1 MLKKRIV
8 KQQVI
13 LGNRMMVK
21 PTWRHIVSEIEDR
34 IEDQRE
40 EPSDYLVEDL
50 LMKDQ
55 KLTFLHN
62 RFQNCNKTRPPR
74 THRRQHLLALAMVA

>member
-1 MLKKRIV
+1 MLEKRTA
-8 KQQVI
+8 KQQI
-13 LGNRMMVK
+13 IREKRMTVRSI
-21 PTWRHIVSEIEDR
+21 WQRLVSEMEDHT
-34 IEDQRE
+34 EDQRE

-50 LMKDQ
+50 LMNDQ
-55 KLTFLHN
+55 KFTFLHN